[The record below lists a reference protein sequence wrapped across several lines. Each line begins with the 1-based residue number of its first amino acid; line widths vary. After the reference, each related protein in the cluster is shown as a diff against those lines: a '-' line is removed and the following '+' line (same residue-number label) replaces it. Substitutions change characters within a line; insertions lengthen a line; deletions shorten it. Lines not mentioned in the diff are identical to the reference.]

1 MKKRM
6 SLLTVAFAVA
16 SLVAMALPAAA
27 AELHE
32 DHRNTTENGGTV
44 EWHFV
49 ANQTDGQN
57 GELWVNLG
65 GVWVGPMDD
74 EDDDFPALSVY
85 VRDHKELRKV
95 EHWWVRTPGGTL
107 VTAWT
112 LEAGS
117 GWDGTLPPPEAEQL
131 PGKLVLSDSYCV
143 CNCCLCGD

>member
-49 ANQTDGQN
+49 ANQTDGED

-65 GVWVGPMDD
+65 GTVLGPFDG
-74 EDDDFPALSVY
+74 PGGPV
-85 VRDHKELRKV
+85 VDHKKLKKV

-107 VTAWT
+107 VTAYS
-112 LEAGS
+112 LKANS
-117 GWDGTLPPPEAEQL
+117 GWDPTQASTPPEAEQL